1 MASDLRL
8 GAIEDNF
15 KKCVDVF
22 WGGGEV
28 VEVEKKNKQMS
39 EEDYIGRK
47 PELRFI

>member
-15 KKCVDVF
+15 QKCVDVF

-28 VEVEKKNKQMS
+28 VEVVKKNKQMS

>member
-15 KKCVDVF
+15 KKMRRRLLG
-22 WGGGEV
+22 WWEV

-39 EEDYIGRK
+39 EEVYIGRRPK
-47 PELRFI
+47 LRFI